1 MRIRPFQ
8 NYEIKC
14 DKQDV
19 ISALQVSFEE
29 ETILTQ
35 YCVENKRLDAYLPK
49 YNRGIEVDECND
61 ETKDPNYEKRR
72 KLIIE
77 GHGITV
83 IRTNP
88 ETPNCIN
95 RLINQIYMHI
105 IKSTKKGTKKSTKK
119 SLIVDLPKALLE
131 LKFK

>member
-29 ETILTQ
+29 EIILTQ

-49 YNRGIEVDECND
+49 YKLGIEVDEFDHKGRN
-61 ETKDPNYEKRR
+61 P
-72 KLIIE
+72 
-77 GHGITV
+77 
-83 IRTNP
+83 IRN
-88 ETPNCIN
+88 E
-95 RLINQIYMHI
+95 
-105 IKSTKKGTKKSTKK
+105 
-119 SLIVDLPKALLE
+119 VDN
-131 LKFK
+131 